1 MTRLADMILQTSQ
14 TSLGAYYKSLNL
26 CGGAREV
33 PRADV
38 PDGLPVY
45 VADDICELFYAGT
58 SKETWDIRTDFERCL
73 PPEPDLFLEMCR
85 PSHIVSETMGTLPST
100 GFPSHW
106 GWFITYRKSGDI
118 PQKRNRE
125 LAAKERDRLLET
137 TRDHIDMESVSRVIN
152 SSDPTTAAST
162 LNTAEQRVLAATL
175 LAGDE
180 VSLSGNCNLGR
191 PSEVRE
197 WVMWATLIRTGAREL
212 SVAAPTIELHMDSS
226 GTVVSP
232 PAFLFRASKSLS
244 SMELH
249 GIQHASMTLLH
260 PALLAFSMSNLGYAA
275 ITTKMPASEL
285 RRRHERR
292 GRPALVAYRSIAMKP
307 GCKL

>member
-1 MTRLADMILQTSQ
+1 
-14 TSLGAYYKSLNL
+14 
-26 CGGAREV
+26 
-33 PRADV
+33 
-38 PDGLPVY
+38 
-45 VADDICELFYAGT
+45 
-58 SKETWDIRTDFERCL
+58 
-73 PPEPDLFLEMCR
+73 
-85 PSHIVSETMGTLPST
+85 MGTLPSSSL
-100 GFPSHW
+100 PSHW
-106 GWFITYRKSGDI
+106 GWFITCRKSGDI

-137 TRDHIDMESVSRVIN
+137 ARDHIDLESISGVVD
-152 SSDPTTAAST
+152 SSDPATAAST
-162 LNTAEQRVLAATL
+162 LSTAEQRVLAATL

-180 VSLSGNCNLGR
+180 NSLSGNCNLGR

-197 WVMWATLIRTGAREL
+197 WVMWATLIRMRAGEP
-212 SVAAPTIELHMDSS
+212 SVAAPTIELHMDNS

-249 GIQHASMTLLH
+249 GIQHTSMTLLH

-275 ITTKMPASEL
+275 ITTKMPTSEL
-285 RRRHERR
+285 RRRHERC

-307 GCKL
+307 DCKL